1 MSSWK
6 KAAAWLEKRKMN
18 PSAAR
23 AVFKKVSAQKGC
35 PPRASADM
43 SLSGGFRISS
53 IATEIK

>member
-43 SLSGGFRISS
+43 YP
-53 IATEIK
+53 